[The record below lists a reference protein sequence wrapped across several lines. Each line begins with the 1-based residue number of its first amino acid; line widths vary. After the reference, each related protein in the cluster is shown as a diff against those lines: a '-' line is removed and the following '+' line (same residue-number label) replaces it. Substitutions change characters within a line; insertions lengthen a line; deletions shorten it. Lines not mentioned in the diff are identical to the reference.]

1 MQLSEANPGTRTPVR
16 PPKRNG
22 TEIGDAAG
30 GSSGHSDEVDC
41 QPSTEI
47 TSGSSENWMV
57 LSIAG
62 DKPTPRSNVSLSVFF
77 SATAAII
84 TCVFQGKITELLLF
98 IVNYV

>member
-1 MQLSEANPGTRTPVR
+1 MECPSSLNETICQGEG
-16 PPKRNG
+16 
-22 TEIGDAAG
+22 EGDAG